1 MRENKEKEGKT
12 IRFSVRLPKEVHR
25 WLKEK
30 SDTSREIIG
39 EYRSMNEYITDVLV
53 KEMNER

>member
-12 IRFSVRLPKEVHR
+12 IRFSIRLPKEVHS

-30 SDTSREIIG
+30 SESSRDIVG
-39 EYRSMNEYITDVLV
+39 EYISMNEYITSVLIRDM
-53 KEMNER
+53 KD

>member
-12 IRFSVRLPKEVHR
+12 IRFSIRLPKEVHS

-30 SDTSREIIG
+30 SESSRDILG
-39 EYRSMNEYITDVLV
+39 EYISMNEYITSVLIRDM
-53 KEMNER
+53 KD